1 MSAGEELGGLS
12 TVFLQ
17 EIADKNTEVGRLMRA
32 YEVEALQTEACPS

>member
-1 MSAGEELGGLS
+1 MSAGEEPRDLS

-17 EIADKNTEVGRLMRA
+17 EIAGKNTEVGRLVRA